1 MIFRLNE
8 LSSMRDVRARLTL
21 IMGIAG
27 LLLLLPFAINNIM
40 EGRALLAIG
49 SLSIV
54 AFMAANAWS
63 ILQGRYYPLLT
74 SLVMTPLLLSFLLI
88 SIRAQGQIGYL
99 WSYPVAIVLYFIL
112 PERQA
117 WIANAVLMV
126 IVIPSAWDVFDRA
139 GVPVRAAVTFGTVNV
154 FSAVFVRVI
163 TAQQSR
169 LEKLV
174 VTDTLT
180 GLLNRASLQETL
192 EQAISQNNRTGVPMT
207 IVALDLDRFKSIND
221 TLGHNA
227 GDIVLRGVGRLMN
240 NRARKTDKV
249 FRLGGEE
256 FLVFLYGANA
266 AEGQK
271 VAEELRNAIA
281 SIALLPNRPVTA
293 SVGVATLMAD
303 ENWSDWMRRSDEN
316 LYQAKARGRNRV
328 VA

>member
-1 MIFRLNE
+1 
-8 LSSMRDVRARLTL
+8 
-21 IMGIAG
+21 MGVAG
-27 LLLLLPFAINNIM
+27 LLLLLPFAINNFIQ
-40 EGRALLAIG
+40 GSTLLGVGA
-49 SLSIV
+49 SSMV
-54 AFMAANAWS
+54 VFMAANAWS
-63 ILQGRYYPLLT
+63 ILKGRYYPLLT
-74 SLVMTPLLLSFLLI
+74 SLVMTPLLLIFLLI
-88 SIRAQGQIGYL
+88 SIQYQGQIGYL

-117 WIANAVLMV
+117 WAANGVLMA
-126 IVIPSAWDVFDRA
+126 IVIPSAWEVFEEA
-139 GVPVRAAVTFGTVNV
+139 VAVRAAVTFGAVNV

-163 TAQQSR
+163 TEQQRR

-207 IVALDLDRFKSIND
+207 IVSLDLDRFKTIND
-221 TLGHNA
+221 TLGHSA
-227 GDIVLRGVGRLMN
+227 GDIVLRGVGRLMSK
-240 NRARKTDKV
+240 RARKTDRI

-256 FLVFLYGANA
+256 FLVFLYGADA
-266 AEGQK
+266 LEGQQ
-271 VAEELRNAIA
+271 VAEELRDAIA

-293 SVGVATLMAD
+293 SVGVATLLAN

-316 LYQAKARGRNRV
+316 LYQAKAKGRNRV